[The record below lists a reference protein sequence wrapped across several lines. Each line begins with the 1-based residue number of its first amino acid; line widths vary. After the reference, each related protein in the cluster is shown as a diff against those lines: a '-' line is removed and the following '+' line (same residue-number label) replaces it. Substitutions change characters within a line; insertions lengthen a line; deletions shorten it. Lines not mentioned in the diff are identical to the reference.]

1 MPRLRS
7 CEDTALGPAAK
18 LPGGPQGWATRPGSS
33 HTKGG
38 GRGGSVAPGEADL
51 RQSPT
56 RGLFL
61 LAFVI
66 LGASPPPPQK
76 ALSSFHPLLCLPPCL
91 QPPPTS

>member
-1 MPRLRS
+1 MLRLRS

-33 HTKGG
+33 HIKGG
-38 GRGGSVAPGEADL
+38 GRRGSVAPGEADL
-51 RQSPT
+51 SGEEPNEGAVPPCLRDTGSPT
-56 RGLFL
+56 T
-61 LAFVI
+61 
-66 LGASPPPPQK
+66 PK